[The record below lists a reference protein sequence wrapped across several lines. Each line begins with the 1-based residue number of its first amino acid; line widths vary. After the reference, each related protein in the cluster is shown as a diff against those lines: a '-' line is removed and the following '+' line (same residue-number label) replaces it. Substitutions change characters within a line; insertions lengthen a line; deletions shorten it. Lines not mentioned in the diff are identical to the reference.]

1 MIERWQATLEGGTF
15 EEVYAALEA
24 AVAHLEA
31 GQLTLAESVACY
43 ELGVRLAAR
52 CEQFLDAAELRV
64 RQIERIAE
72 RIESDLE
79 AGVLPD
85 TMPF

>member
-1 MIERWQATLEGGTF
+1 MIERGEAALGGGSF

-24 AVAHLEA
+24 AVARLEE
-31 GQLTLAESVACY
+31 GQMTLADSVACY

-52 CEQFLDAAELRV
+52 CEHFLDAAELRV
-64 RQIERIAE
+64 RRIERIAE
-72 RIESDLE
+72 RIEADVE
-79 AGVLPD
+79 AGVVPD